1 MLPTDQDP
9 LGDDE
14 FDFHEEVEDESA
26 AELETEAVVTC
37 PHCGETMTM
46 LLDPAG
52 GQTQEYVE
60 DCQVCCQPWR
70 VHVSYDG
77 TGHATVFAEPLDDA

>member
-1 MLPTDQDP
+1 MLPTDNDP
-9 LGDDE
+9 LADDE

-60 DCQVCCQPWR
+60 DCQVCCRPWK
-70 VHVSYDG
+70 VQLWYG
-77 TGHATVFAEPLDDA
+77 TNGSADVQLFPIE